1 MTSNK
6 TRLLILDFDGVICDS
21 AVECMITAYN
31 ARNVINNTGL
41 EKVYKRNQLDAQF
54 NEKFIKYRPLV
65 RIAKEYYLLCERII
79 DGDDLHSLHRMIPRD
94 QEEKN
99 RMDAFHD
106 CFYRE
111 RASWM
116 KDDMAGWLASNP
128 LYPGTKE
135 LFDKDNIKQ
144 DIMIVSAKDKTSIS
158 TVLSFNGIDTDRLKI
173 FGSDTGLDKQDLTN
187 WAQSEAKV
195 LLSEISFLDDN
206 LENLIMIS
214 EMGVNVYMAEW
225 GYSLDHQKDEAKTN
239 NIPIVKLDD
248 LDIWARTLV

>member
-6 TRLLILDFDGVICDS
+6 TKLLILDFDGVICDS
-21 AVECMITAYN
+21 AVECMITSYN
-31 ARNVINNTGL
+31 ARIVINNISSV
-41 EKVYKRNQLDAQF
+41 KVYQRTNLDEQF
-54 NEKFIKYRPLV
+54 NNKFIKFRPLV

-79 DGDDLHSLHRMIPRD
+79 DGTDLDSLHRLIPRD
-94 QEEKN
+94 QDERD

-116 KDDMAGWLASNP
+116 ADDIAGWLASNP
-128 LYPGTKE
+128 LYPGTTE
-135 LFDKDNIKQ
+135 LFNNDNIKQ
-144 DIMIVSAKDKTSIS
+144 DIMIVSAKDKTSINA
-158 TVLSFNGIDTDRLKI
+158 VLSSNGIDTDGLKI

-187 WAQSEAKV
+187 RAQSEARV
-195 LLSEISFLDDN
+195 QLSEISFLDDN

-225 GYSLDHQKDEAKTN
+225 GYSLDQQKDEAKTN
-239 NIPIVKLDD
+239 NIPIIKLDD
-248 LDIWARTLV
+248 LDRWARTLV